1 MVNAKNLCELV
12 RHDRELAGLT
22 QEQLATK
29 LNETECRPMDTHTKK
44 PKIASRTWLAKLEAG
59 LLKRELSLNVRKWL
73 AEKLNGNVSLY
84 QTLPSNLNPGLSKKE
99 AFIFGNLD
107 VLPLVKFLAKSD
119 LDKITFDVLLDF
131 LEAYRRCSE
140 IGISLIDPLKINE
153 NKKGVN

>member
-1 MVNAKNLCELV
+1 MDKVKNLCELV

-29 LNETECRPMDTHTKK
+29 LNEAEYRPIDAHTKK

-59 LLKRELSLNVRKWL
+59 LLKRELSLDVRQWL

-84 QTLPSNLNPGLSKKE
+84 QILPSNLNPGLSKKE

-107 VLPLVKFLAKSD
+107 FLPLVKFLAKSN
-119 LDKITFDVLLDF
+119 LDKITFDDLYNF
-131 LEAYRRCSE
+131 CEAHSRCSE
-140 IGISLIDPLKINE
+140 IGISLVDPLNL
-153 NKKGVN
+153 NKKEC